1 MGIRTAQ
8 NLLKKVLIS
17 KLLFG
22 KWAVCSGEQ
31 TLIFNKFISKNFLKQ
46 LVELFFGLQSYLSQK
61 FSWNKE
67 LCHVDI
73 GGLHT
78 YLSHVDTD
86 GLSSHL
92 PNPGPSKMFPAW
104 VTSNTSS
111 PKGKNLA
118 LFLPPFSNA
127 GSHPPLVYSAI
138 ASQMLFQHLF
148 CLDPFFHTKIRV
160 YFWNKFYLF
169 WTLLILHILT

>member
-1 MGIRTAQ
+1 MKIGTAQ

-31 TLIFNKFISKNFLKQ
+31 TLIFKKFISRNFLKQ
-46 LVELFFGLQSYLSQK
+46 LVELFFGLQSYLSLK

-104 VTSNTSS
+104 VTSNTHQLSQ
-111 PKGKNLA
+111 GKELGII
-118 LFLPPFSNA
+118 FTS
-127 GSHPPLVYSAI
+127 
-138 ASQMLFQHLF
+138 
-148 CLDPFFHTKIRV
+148 
-160 YFWNKFYLF
+160 
-169 WTLLILHILT
+169 LL